1 MLKYS
6 GPAVIRLLESSGD
19 TLSWMLF
26 IVFYAGIWIPGIEMI
41 IDLGADFCFL
51 VWFGFFLGGVN
62 HSLISVSF
70 VDFRRT

>member
-1 MLKYS
+1 
-6 GPAVIRLLESSGD
+6 
-19 TLSWMLF
+19 MLF

-51 VWFGFFLGGVN
+51 VWFGFFWGRGVN

-70 VDFRRT
+70 VDFRRI